1 MIKKSIVSSA
11 LIAAGL
17 LLAALITVP
26 ARGAEK
32 VAEKYKVIVH
42 RSNPA
47 TTLPRE
53 LVARYFLKKTTE
65 WPSGKAI
72 TVVDQTKDSAVRATF
87 AQEVLKKTLAEVSA
101 YWQQQVFSGA
111 AVPPVEKKGDAAVV
125 ALVETTETAIG
136 YVQAD
141 AIVGAAKVVEIE

>member
-1 MIKKSIVSSA
+1 MIKKPIVASS

-26 ARGAEK
+26 ARA
-32 VAEKYKVIVH
+32 AEKYQVIVH
-42 RSNPA
+42 KSNPA

-65 WPSGKAI
+65 WPSGKAV
-72 TVVDQTKDSAVRATF
+72 TAVDQTKDSAVRAAF
-87 AQEVLKKTLAEVSA
+87 AREVLNKTLAEVSA

-111 AVPPVEKKGDAAVV
+111 GVPPVEKKGDAAVV

-141 AIVGAAKVVEIE
+141 ADIGDAKLVEIE